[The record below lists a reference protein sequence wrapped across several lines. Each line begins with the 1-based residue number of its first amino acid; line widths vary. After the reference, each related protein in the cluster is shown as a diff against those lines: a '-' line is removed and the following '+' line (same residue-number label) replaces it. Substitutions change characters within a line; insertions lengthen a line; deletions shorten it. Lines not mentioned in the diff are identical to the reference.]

1 MRANAPVEDVD
12 LPSIISLPVA
22 RSPEGKRVPKK
33 GNLSV
38 ICGPMFSGKS
48 RELIR
53 LMHIAEIAGQQT
65 AVFKP
70 RIDTRYGHSDISSH
84 DGIRKQA
91 HSVGTASEILSI
103 LSSYA
108 HQPEVVAIDEG
119 QFFDSGLSTVCMLL
133 VDRGRRVVV
142 AGLDRNFRGEPFG
155 SMPDLLACADEV
167 VKLRAVCMRCK
178 DPRVTAV
185 LPQRLIDGQPAS
197 YDSPEVMV
205 GGAEF
210 YEARCLDCH
219 EVPGK
224 PEFGTLLQGL
234 LTE

>member
-1 MRANAPVEDVD
+1 MA
-12 LPSIISLPVA
+12 
-22 RSPEGKRVPKK
+22 KK

-53 LMHIAEIAGQQT
+53 LIHIAEIAGQRT
-65 AVFKP
+65 ATFKP
-70 RIDTRYGHSDISSH
+70 RIDTRYSHTDVSSH
-84 DGIRKQA
+84 DGFQRRA
-91 HSVGTASEILSI
+91 HAVETAGEILS
-103 LSSYA
+103 LLAGYRRL
-108 HQPEVVAIDEG
+108 PEVVAIDEA
-119 QFFDSGLSTVCMLL
+119 QFFDRGITAVCLGL

-155 SMPDLLACADEV
+155 SMPELLACADEV
-167 VKLRAVCMRCK
+167 LKLKAVCMHCK
-178 DPRVTAV
+178 DPRVTAT
-185 LPQRLIDGQPAS
+185 LPQRLLDGRPAP

-205 GGAEF
+205 GGAEA

-224 PEFGTLLQGL
+224 PGFGALFQEMLL
-234 LTE
+234 ER

>member
-1 MRANAPVEDVD
+1 M
-12 LPSIISLPVA
+12 
-22 RSPEGKRVPKK
+22 PK
-33 GNLSV
+33 GTLTV

-53 LMHIAEIAGQQT
+53 LMHIAEIAGQDT
-65 AVFKP
+65 VMFKP
-70 RIDTRYGHSDISSH
+70 RIDTRYSHTDVSSH
-84 DGIRKQA
+84 DGIRKGA
-91 HSVGTASEILSI
+91 MAVNTAREVLSFVLRSNPPPAVI
-103 LSSYA
+103 G
-108 HQPEVVAIDEG
+108 VDEG
-119 QFFDSGLSTVCMLL
+119 QFFDRGLPEVCLWL
-133 VDRGRRVVV
+133 VDQGRRVVV

-155 SMPDLLACADEV
+155 SMPELLACADEV
-167 VKLRAVCMRCK
+167 LKLRAVCMRCK

-185 LPQRLIDGQPAS
+185 LPQRLIDGRPAP

-224 PEFGTLLQGL
+224 PDYGALLQGL
-234 LTE
+234 LAE

>member
-1 MRANAPVEDVD
+1 M
-12 LPSIISLPVA
+12 
-22 RSPEGKRVPKK
+22 PK
-33 GNLSV
+33 GTLSV

-53 LMHIAEIAGQQT
+53 LIHIAEIASQQT
-65 AVFKP
+65 ALFKP
-70 RIDTRYGHSDISSH
+70 RIDTRYSHRDIASH
-84 DGIRKQA
+84 DGIRKAA
-91 HSVGTASEILSI
+91 HVVETAREIISI
-103 LSSYA
+103 LAGYPSMPA
-108 HQPEVVAIDEG
+108 VIAIDEG
-119 QFFDSGLSTVCMLL
+119 QFFDRGLPDVCLWL
-133 VDRGRRVVV
+133 VDQGRRVVV

-155 SMPDLLACADEV
+155 SMPDLLACADDV
-167 VKLRAVCMRCK
+167 AKLRAVCMRCK

-185 LPQRLIDGQPAS
+185 LPQRLIDGRPAP

-205 GGAEF
+205 GGAEC

-224 PEFGTLLQGL
+224 PDYGALLQGL

>member
-1 MRANAPVEDVD
+1 M
-12 LPSIISLPVA
+12 
-22 RSPEGKRVPKK
+22 PKK
-33 GNLSV
+33 GSLSV

-53 LMHIAEIAGQQT
+53 LVHIAEIAGQRT
-65 AVFKP
+65 ALFKP
-70 RIDTRYGHSDISSH
+70 RIDTRYSHLDVSSH
-84 DGIRKQA
+84 DGIRRQA
-91 HSVGTASEILSI
+91 HCVDTAREVLAVLGRYESL
-103 LSSYA
+103 
-108 HQPEVVAIDEG
+108 PEVVAIDEG
-119 QFFDSGLSTVCMLL
+119 QFFDRGLPDVCLWL

-142 AGLDRNFRGEPFG
+142 SGLDRNFRGEPFG

-167 VKLRAVCMRCK
+167 LKLRAVCMRCK

-185 LPQRLIDGQPAS
+185 LPQRLINGKPAP

-205 GGAEF
+205 GGAEC

-224 PEFGTLLQGL
+224 PDISGLLQGVL
-234 LTE
+234 VHQS

>member
-1 MRANAPVEDVD
+1 MR
-12 LPSIISLPVA
+12 
-22 RSPEGKRVPKK
+22 KK
-33 GNLSV
+33 GTLSV

-65 AVFKP
+65 AIFKP
-70 RIDTRYGHSDISSH
+70 RVDTRYSHSDVASH
-84 DGIRKQA
+84 DGIRKHA
-91 HSVGTASEILSI
+91 YVVDTAREILSI
-103 LSSYA
+103 LA
-108 HQPEVVAIDEG
+108 HSPEMPEVIAVDEG
-119 QFFDSGLSTVCMLL
+119 QFFDRGLPAVCLWL

-155 SMPDLLACADEV
+155 CMPDLLACADEV
-167 VKLRAVCMRCK
+167 SKLRAVCMSCK

-185 LPQRLIDGQPAS
+185 LPQRMIDGRPAP

-224 PEFGTLLQGL
+224 PDFSGLLQGL
-234 LTE
+234 FAE

>member
-1 MRANAPVEDVD
+1 MA
-12 LPSIISLPVA
+12 
-22 RSPEGKRVPKK
+22 KK
-33 GNLSV
+33 GSLSV

-53 LMHIAEIAGQQT
+53 LVHIAEIAGQRT
-65 AVFKP
+65 LLFKP
-70 RIDTRYGHSDISSH
+70 RIDTRYSHSDVASH
-84 DGIRKQA
+84 DGIRRHA
-91 HSVGTASEILSI
+91 LTVETAREILTLTCES
-103 LSSYA
+103 L
-108 HQPEVVAIDEG
+108 PTPDVVAIDEG
-119 QFFDSGLSTVCMLL
+119 QFFDRGLAPACLWL
-133 VDRGRRVVV
+133 VDKGLRVVV

-167 VKLRAVCMRCK
+167 LKLRAVCMRCK

-185 LPQRLIDGQPAS
+185 LPQRLIDGEPAP

-205 GGAEF
+205 GGAEC

-224 PEFGTLLQGL
+224 PDISAAIQASLIGS
-234 LTE
+234 

>member
-1 MRANAPVEDVD
+1 M
-12 LPSIISLPVA
+12 
-22 RSPEGKRVPKK
+22 PKK

-53 LMHIAEIAGQQT
+53 LMHIAEIAGQRI
-65 AVFKP
+65 AIFKP
-70 RIDTRYGHSDISSH
+70 RIDTRYSHSDVASH
-84 DGIRKQA
+84 DGITKGA
-91 HSVGTASEILSI
+91 YAVDTAREILS
-103 LSSYA
+103 LLA
-108 HQPEVVAIDEG
+108 AEPELPEVVAIDEA
-119 QFFDSGLSTVCMLL
+119 QFFDAGLPSVCLWL

-167 VKLRAVCMRCK
+167 LKLRAVCMRCK
-178 DPRVTAV
+178 DPRVTAS
-185 LPQRLIDGQPAS
+185 LPQRLIDNRPAP
-197 YDSPEVMV
+197 YDSPELMV
-205 GGAEF
+205 GGAEC

-224 PEFGTLLQGL
+224 PNFGALLQGL
-234 LTE
+234 FAE

>member
-1 MRANAPVEDVD
+1 MA
-12 LPSIISLPVA
+12 
-22 RSPEGKRVPKK
+22 KK
-33 GNLSV
+33 GTLSV

-53 LMHIAEIAGQQT
+53 IAHIAEIAGQNT

-70 RIDTRYGHSDISSH
+70 RIDTRYSHSDVASH
-84 DGIRKQA
+84 DGIRKDA
-91 HSVGTASEILSI
+91 HAVDTAREILSV
-103 LSSYA
+103 LLRYDPMP
-108 HQPEVVAIDEG
+108 QVVAIDEG
-119 QFFDSGLSTVCMLL
+119 QFFDRGLPQVCLWL
-133 VDRGRRVVV
+133 VDQGCHVAV

-155 SMPDLLACADEV
+155 VMPELLACADDV
-167 VKLRAVCMRCK
+167 TKLRAVCMRCK

-185 LPQRLIDGQPAS
+185 LPQRLIEGMPAP

-224 PEFGTLLQGL
+224 PDYGALLQGVL
-234 LTE
+234 VE

>member
-1 MRANAPVEDVD
+1 
-12 LPSIISLPVA
+12 VA
-22 RSPEGKRVPKK
+22 KK

-53 LMHIAEIAGQQT
+53 TMHIAEIAGQET
-65 AVFKP
+65 AIFKP
-70 RIDTRYGHSDISSH
+70 HIDDRYGHSDISSH
-84 DGIRKQA
+84 DGIRRHA
-91 HSVGTASEILSI
+91 HSVGTAREILSI
-103 LSSYA
+103 LSASPSLPA
-108 HQPEVVAIDEG
+108 VVAIDEG
-119 QFFDSGLSTVCMLL
+119 QFFDRGLSGVCL
-133 VDRGRRVVV
+133 VLIDRGVRVVV

-167 VKLRAVCMRCK
+167 LKLRAVCMRCK

-185 LPQRLIDGQPAS
+185 LPQRLIDGHPAP

-205 GGAEF
+205 GGAEC

-224 PEFGTLLQGL
+224 PDFGSLIQGML
-234 LTE
+234 GTSTATA

>member
-1 MRANAPVEDVD
+1 M
-12 LPSIISLPVA
+12 
-22 RSPEGKRVPKK
+22 PKK
-33 GNLSV
+33 GSLTV

-53 LMHIAEIAGQQT
+53 LVHIAEIAGQRT
-65 AVFKP
+65 AIFKP
-70 RIDTRYGHSDISSH
+70 RIDDRYSHTDVASH
-84 DGIRKQA
+84 DGIRMKA
-91 HSVGTASEILSI
+91 YSVDTAGEILS
-103 LSSYA
+103 LLTGFRPM
-108 HQPEVVAIDEG
+108 PEVVAVDEG
-119 QFFDSGLSTVCMLL
+119 QFFDAGLPAVCLWL
-133 VDRGRRVVV
+133 VEQGRRVVV

-185 LPQRLIDGQPAS
+185 LPQRLIDGEPAP

-205 GGAEF
+205 GGAEY

-224 PEFGTLLQGL
+224 PDVSSFFQGL
-234 LTE
+234 LTEDVIPEAG

>member
-1 MRANAPVEDVD
+1 
-12 LPSIISLPVA
+12 
-22 RSPEGKRVPKK
+22 
-33 GNLSV
+33 
-38 ICGPMFSGKS
+38 MFSGKS

-53 LMHIAEIAGQQT
+53 LVHIAEIAGQT
-65 AVFKP
+65 TVMFKP
-70 RIDTRYGHSDISSH
+70 RIDTRYSHTDVSSH
-84 DGIRKQA
+84 DGIRRQA
-91 HSVGTASEILSI
+91 HSVDTARDILTVLLERDPLPQVI
-103 LSSYA
+103 A
-108 HQPEVVAIDEG
+108 VDEG
-119 QFFDSGLSTVCMLL
+119 QFFDRGLPSVCLWL

-167 VKLRAVCMRCK
+167 LKLRAVCMRCK

-185 LPQRLIDGQPAS
+185 VPQRLIDGHPAP

-224 PEFGTLLQGL
+224 PDYSNLLQTSL
-234 LTE
+234 PDRREAS

>member
-1 MRANAPVEDVD
+1 MPHK
-12 LPSIISLPVA
+12 
-22 RSPEGKRVPKK
+22 GK
-33 GNLSV
+33 LSV

-53 LMHIAEIAGQQT
+53 MVHIAEIAGQQT
-65 AVFKP
+65 AFFKP
-70 RIDTRYGHSDISSH
+70 RIDTRYSHSDVSSH
-84 DGIRKQA
+84 DGIHRGA
-91 HSVGTASEILSI
+91 HAVDTAREIITI
-103 LSSYA
+103 LATYDPWPQVIA
-108 HQPEVVAIDEG
+108 VDEG
-119 QFFDSGLSTVCMLL
+119 QFFDRGLPEVCSWL
-133 VDRGRRVVV
+133 VDRGHRVAV

-155 SMPDLLACADEV
+155 SMPDLLALAEDV
-167 VKLRAVCMRCK
+167 TKLRAVCMHCK

-185 LPQRLIDGQPAS
+185 LPQRLIDGHPAP

-224 PEFGTLLQGL
+224 PDYGALLQGL